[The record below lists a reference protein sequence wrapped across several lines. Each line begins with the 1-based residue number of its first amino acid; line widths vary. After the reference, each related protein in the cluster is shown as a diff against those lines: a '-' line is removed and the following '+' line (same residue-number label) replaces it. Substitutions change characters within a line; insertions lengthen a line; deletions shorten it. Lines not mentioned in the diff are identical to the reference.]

1 MGSVHAG
8 CYQRIEGANVAGVFS
23 RNRERAEAVA
33 KICGAKAVVDAS
45 ALLDDPSID
54 AIDVCV
60 PSANHEQFVVAALQR
75 GKHVFCET
83 PFALQLTGGGA
94 LLLSGGCAHG

>member
-33 KICGAKAVVDAS
+33 KICGAKTVVDAS
-45 ALLDDPSID
+45 ALLDDPSI
-54 AIDVCV
+54 
-60 PSANHEQFVVAALQR
+60 
-75 GKHVFCET
+75 
-83 PFALQLTGGGA
+83 
-94 LLLSGGCAHG
+94 